1 MTEDDRVPG
10 AEKGA
15 VKNPRQEAQEAQRCG
30 VSYPQWLRV
39 TCFSSWPQRSL
50 KNKPK
55 TAWEVLSL
63 GFELEHAG

>member
-30 VSYPQWLRV
+30 VS
-39 TCFSSWPQRSL
+39 
-50 KNKPK
+50 
-55 TAWEVLSL
+55 ELSTV
-63 GFELEHAG
+63 AQSNMR